1 MSDAVAAAR
10 LHSIPMHFSFRAPL
24 VRGRGLAAIALAPLC
39 LAGLGCAGPA
49 WADYETK
56 RAVEAAAA
64 DDSFPSA
71 AEVGL
76 AVEGGTPG
84 DDER

>member
-10 LHSIPMHFSFRAPL
+10 LYSIPMHFPFRARL
-24 VRGRGLAAIALAPLC
+24 ASGCCLAALAIAPLC

-56 RAVEAAAA
+56 RAAAA

>member
-1 MSDAVAAAR
+1 MHIPFHAR
-10 LHSIPMHFSFRAPL
+10 A
-24 VRGRGLAAIALAPLC
+24 ALALVPLS

-49 WADYETK
+49 WADYDTK

-76 AVEGGTPG
+76 AVESDSAGDGDSAG
-84 DDER
+84 DDDQ

>member
-1 MSDAVAAAR
+1 MYF
-10 LHSIPMHFSFRAPL
+10 PFRAPPAS
-24 VRGRGLAAIALAPLC
+24 GRSLAALVLAPLC

-49 WADYETK
+49 WADYESK
-56 RAVEAAAA
+56 QAAEAAAA

-76 AVEGGTPG
+76 AVDDDTSS

>member
-1 MSDAVAAAR
+1 MT
-10 LHSIPMHFSFRAPL
+10 
-24 VRGRGLAAIALAPLC
+24 ALALASLC
-39 LAGLGCAGPA
+39 LLSLGCAGPA
-49 WADYETK
+49 WTDYETK

-76 AVEGGTPG
+76 AAVPEKSVESA
-84 DDER
+84 R

>member
-1 MSDAVAAAR
+1 
-10 LHSIPMHFSFRAPL
+10 MHFLFHARAAC
-24 VRGRGLAAIALAPLC
+24 RRTQAALAIAPLC

-49 WADYETK
+49 WADYETEPS
-56 RAVEAAAA
+56 VEAAAA

-76 AVEGGTPG
+76 AVDDGSPAE
-84 DDER
+84 DER